1 MADQLLWL
9 ETLFKG
15 SIGLIMLLAPLTASK
30 LAGLPH
36 AASTFWPRRL
46 FGAALLGIAAAF
58 AVEGYTQLNPN
69 ITAGG
74 LGLGGAIVINF
85 VTVVSLIGTLIF
97 RSIKTKRGIL
107 LIWLFIALLMA
118 LILFEIANI

>member
-36 AASTFWPRRL
+36 AASTFWPRL

-74 LGLGGAIVINF
+74 LGLGGAIVINL

>member
-9 ETLFKG
+9 ETLLKG
-15 SIGLIMLLAPLTASK
+15 GIGLIMLLAPITTAK

-36 AASTFWPRRL
+36 GNSAFWPRL

-58 AVEGYTQLNPN
+58 AFEGYTRFNTS

-74 LGLGGAIVINF
+74 LGLGGAVLINL
-85 VTVVSLIGTLIF
+85 VTILCLIGSIIF
-97 RSIKTKRGIL
+97 KGASTRRGRL
-107 LIWLFIALLMA
+107 LIWSMCLLLTFLM
-118 LILFEIANI
+118 LFEIANA